1 MNLSIRPFSVSSFR
15 QIQFPLE
22 QRKKDQLKLIEIGVN
37 RIIML
42 NEFSMWENIEKQLEK
57 ELAYHYPQ
65 PNNRKIKF

>member
-1 MNLSIRPFSVSSFR
+1 MNLSIGPFSVSSFR

-42 NEFSMWENIEKQLEK
+42 NEFSMWENIEKQLER
-57 ELAYHYPQ
+57 ELAYHYLLS
-65 PNNRKIKF
+65 NNRKIKF